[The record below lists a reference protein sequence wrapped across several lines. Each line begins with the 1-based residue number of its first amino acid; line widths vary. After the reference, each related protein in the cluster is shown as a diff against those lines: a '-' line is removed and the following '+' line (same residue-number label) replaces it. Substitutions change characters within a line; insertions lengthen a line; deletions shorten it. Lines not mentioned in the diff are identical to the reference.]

1 MQLLFWAPFE
11 LDKEVDGVD
20 LRKWMNIRSPVG
32 WAAAVALI
40 LAFSPGARKTARRM
54 AIKGTATAMNMAEQ
68 VKETAIGMQQQVKSW
83 IKRDPMEL
91 EEVPD
96 STREE
101 VDKQPPVGGELRLD
115 GFEELLQSLMKR
127 LEKQQ
132 QELEALRH
140 QMENNQKPE
149 GSGS

>member
-1 MQLLFWAPFE
+1 MHLLFWVPFE

-20 LRKWMNIRSPVG
+20 LRKWMNVRSPVG

-54 AIKGTATAMNMAEQ
+54 AVKGTATAMNMAEN

-83 IKRDPMEL
+83 MKREPMES
-91 EEVPD
+91 EDVPD
-96 STREE
+96 STWEE
-101 VDKQPPVGGELRLD
+101 VGKQSPASGELRSERV
-115 GFEELLQSLMKR
+115 EELLQSLIKR
-127 LEKQQ
+127 LDQQQ

-140 QMENNQKPE
+140 QMENSQKPE
-149 GSGS
+149 ESGA

>member
-1 MQLLFWAPFE
+1 
-11 LDKEVDGVD
+11 
-20 LRKWMNIRSPVG
+20 VG

-83 IKRDPMEL
+83 VKRDPMES
-91 EEVPD
+91 EGIPD
-96 STREE
+96 STWEE
-101 VDKQPPVGGELRLD
+101 VGKQSPSGGELRLE

-140 QMENNQKPE
+140 QLENNQKPE
-149 GSGS
+149 ESGS